1 MGIRFFSTLETWHAR
16 QTAGDVWEW
25 SGKVVWCFAFYSRIP
40 DRESSI
46 CVPRFAI
53 DIPVEKFS
61 RKFFVNE
68 TRECGEKAHNRL
80 SLYVNLSQLAV
91 GEAAARRLVFFFRKW
106 KSRSLCNETRNND
119 PKSREMW
126 TFHNFIHLILDAR
139 FAMPKRMRSQL
150 HSILL
155 LLLLLL
161 YDMWSKKSEITL
173 CTWLT
178 LDCIFFCFIHLHSSF
193 LIRIS
198 FPSEVASHNC
208 AMLTFARLTN
218 GTRIRLFRIADWFCA
233 HQDLLSCNRE
243 LKRRRRRK
251 TILHSPLL
259 LMPVDELDLLT
270 IGTKEK
276 CSQEISYLYL

>member
-155 LLLLLL
+155 LFPVVSVR
-161 YDMWSKKSEITL
+161 YVQQEEWNNFM
-173 CTWLT
+173 
-178 LDCIFFCFIHLHSSF
+178 HL
-193 LIRIS
+193 
-198 FPSEVASHNC
+198 AY
-208 AMLTFARLTN
+208 ARLYFF
-218 GTRIRLFRIADWFCA
+218 LFYSFAFVVSHPHFVSFRSGIA
-233 HQDLLSCNRE
+233 
-243 LKRRRRRK
+243 
-251 TILHSPLL
+251 
-259 LMPVDELDLLT
+259 
-270 IGTKEK
+270 
-276 CSQEISYLYL
+276 

>member
-91 GEAAARRLVFFFRKW
+91 GEAAARRRLVFIF
-106 KSRSLCNETRNND
+106 LENENLEACATKRGIMTR
-119 PKSREMW
+119 SREKCER
-126 TFHNFIHLILDAR
+126 FITSSTLFSTHVSRCLRGWGVSCTRFCCCCCCCCTICEAR
-139 FAMPKRMRSQL
+139 RVK
-150 HSILL
+150 
-155 LLLLLL
+155 
-161 YDMWSKKSEITL
+161 
-173 CTWLT
+173 
-178 LDCIFFCFIHLHSSF
+178 
-193 LIRIS
+193 
-198 FPSEVASHNC
+198 
-208 AMLTFARLTN
+208 
-218 GTRIRLFRIADWFCA
+218 
-233 HQDLLSCNRE
+233 
-243 LKRRRRRK
+243 
-251 TILHSPLL
+251 
-259 LMPVDELDLLT
+259 
-270 IGTKEK
+270 
-276 CSQEISYLYL
+276 